1 MLLST
6 GWKPGKSQSDSNI
19 LQLCLF
25 FANLILVQFKDLISG
40 VDDPALDPTDGA
52 DGGGEDDEDDGEGEQ
67 GEEQQLHREGEAGEE
82 GGGLGLWIFHQ
93 V

>member
-1 MLLST
+1 MLRVEAGGMRRGLGMLLST
-6 GWKPGKSQSDSNI
+6 GWKPGKSESDSNI

-25 FANLILVQFKDLISG
+25 VANLILVQFKNLISG

-67 GEEQQLHREGEAGEE
+67 GEE
-82 GGGLGLWIFHQ
+82 
-93 V
+93 

>member
-1 MLLST
+1 MLRVEAGGMRRGLEMLLST
-6 GWKPGKSQSDSNI
+6 GWKPGKSKSDSNI

-25 FANLILVQFKDLISG
+25 VANLILVQFKNLISG

-67 GEEQQLHREGEAGEE
+67 GEE
-82 GGGLGLWIFHQ
+82 
-93 V
+93 

>member
-6 GWKPGKSQSDSNI
+6 GWKPGKSKSDSNI

-25 FANLILVQFKDLISG
+25 VANLILVQFNDLISG

-67 GEEQQLHREGEAGEE
+67 GEEQ
-82 GGGLGLWIFHQ
+82 
-93 V
+93 